1 MAKHE
6 RLRKEADVLFLLKR
20 KPALAKV
27 LRELNIRLSTT
38 GALLPLPFDG
48 CPFNGC
54 PLDLDLRDIVVN
66 PAARRRTVPGAR
78 TATLKRTARKR
89 TKPA

>member
-6 RLRKEADVLFLLKR
+6 RLRKESDVLFLLKR
-20 KPALAKV
+20 KPALQRV
-27 LRELNIRLSTT
+27 LRELNLRLSPT

-48 CPFNGC
+48 CPFDGC
-54 PLDLDLRDIVVN
+54 PVPFDLREFIVN
-66 PAARRRTVPGAR
+66 PAARRTLPGKRTVG
-78 TATLKRTARKR
+78 LKRAPRKR